1 MKVVMDSDCLVK
13 LTKSGAKEA
22 ILSAMEVH
30 IPPLVKKETVDEGK
44 ERGYQDAF
52 IIEENIDKKVLQVVK
67 HDLKKSPAISATKGE
82 AEVISLYL
90 GGNYD
95 AIAGDDQRFLKR
107 LEAANIPYLTATACL
122 IYLYKNKKVERSA
135 AVEMLESLKP
145 FISRDEYAVAK
156 LYMEEKS

>member
-1 MKVVMDSDCLVK
+1 MDSDCLVK

-30 IPPLVKKETVDEGK
+30 IPPLVKKETVDEAK

-52 IIEENIDKKVLQVVK
+52 IIEENIDRKVLQVVK
-67 HDLKKSPAISATKGE
+67 HEWKKSSAISATKGE
-82 AEVISLYL
+82 AEGISLYL

-95 AIAGDDQRFLKR
+95 AIASDDQRFLKR

-122 IYLYKNKKVERSA
+122 VYLYKNKKVERSA
-135 AVEMLESLKP
+135 AVGMLESLKP
-145 FISRDEYAVAK
+145 FISRDECAVAK